1 LEQYNNK
8 ENSTNLKVRKGKMIL
23 LGIIPFVVLVGIII
37 FLLSPS
43 GTAFL
48 HGGTPLPNITIEK
61 VEFQDET
68 IVAYIRNTGQ
78 IDTSVS
84 QADINDRIHPAAI
97 EPKKDIKRFESA
109 KIIIPFSWNRAEPY
123 EIGIT
128 TDDGTRFSKLVDAA
142 APTIAPNY
150 EQLSIFAIIGTY
162 VGIIPIMVGLLWYPF
177 IRKLSHN
184 IYNFFL
190 SFTAG
195 LLVFLGID
203 ALLESNE
210 IIVTNVSS
218 IFNGQMLIIII
229 TIITFLGL
237 NLVTKKLTRRR
248 SKEKQQPLEQQEKY
262 HSSKS
267 SSSSLSSVSSTS
279 SGPSQSE
286 IIKPLTLSMMI
297 AIGIGLHNFGEGL
310 AIGSTIL
317 IGEIALSTFLIIGF
331 TIHNTTEGLAI
342 ISPLKQSQKKISIR
356 SLVILGLI
364 AGGPTIL
371 GTWIGG
377 FLYYPIA
384 TAIFIAIG
392 AGAIFQV
399 VHQIYSW
406 FSSYSEGKN
415 VFNDGYIISG
425 FLVGMIAMYLTGLLV

>member
-1 LEQYNNK
+1 MK
-8 ENSTNLKVRKGKMIL
+8 L
-23 LGIIPFVVLVGIII
+23 L
-37 FLLSPS
+37 
-43 GTAFL
+43 L
-48 HGGTPLPNITIEK
+48 H
-61 VEFQDET
+61 
-68 IVAYIRNTGQ
+68 IRNTGQ

>member
-1 LEQYNNK
+1 
-8 ENSTNLKVRKGKMIL
+8 
-23 LGIIPFVVLVGIII
+23 
-37 FLLSPS
+37 
-43 GTAFL
+43 
-48 HGGTPLPNITIEK
+48 
-61 VEFQDET
+61 
-68 IVAYIRNTGQ
+68 
-78 IDTSVS
+78 
-84 QADINDRIHPAAI
+84 
-97 EPKKDIKRFESA
+97 
-109 KIIIPFSWNRAEPY
+109 
-123 EIGIT
+123 
-128 TDDGTRFSKLVDAA
+128 
-142 APTIAPNY
+142 
-150 EQLSIFAIIGTY
+150 
-162 VGIIPIMVGLLWYPF
+162 
-177 IRKLSHN
+177 
-184 IYNFFL
+184 
-190 SFTAG
+190 
-195 LLVFLGID
+195 
-203 ALLESNE
+203 
-210 IIVTNVSS
+210 
-218 IFNGQMLIIII
+218 MLIIII